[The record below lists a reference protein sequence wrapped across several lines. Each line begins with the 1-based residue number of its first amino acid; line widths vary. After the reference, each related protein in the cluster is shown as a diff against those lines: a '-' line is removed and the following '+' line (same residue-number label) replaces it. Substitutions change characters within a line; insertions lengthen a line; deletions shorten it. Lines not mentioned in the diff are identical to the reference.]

1 MKTRNG
7 ILLAA
12 FVGAC
17 GLAIAQDSGSG
28 MKAREL
34 FYSPAKMVAKPA
46 ATTEAKPAAAKAA
59 DAKPAAKAKSNPVEA
74 KSVNAPSGDTGGE
87 KKGVFQNASVTAAN
101 TALGL
106 RYSVVQRMKNGT
118 EREVDPE
125 TVFRTGE
132 QIRLRVEANDIGY
145 LYIAQKGSKGDWN
158 LLFPSPEI
166 NGGKNKVTPYKKYE
180 IPNEDVF
187 EFSSPAGEFKIF
199 IALTRQPEPDFE
211 RFLSSL
217 EKGAKPG
224 LSGGAPKGET
234 LAMNVLD
241 DRLIGEVRGK
251 LIARDLVI
259 SRVKR
264 TNDVAGYAVNAS
276 GKSDARVV
284 AELALKQQD

>member
-1 MKTRNG
+1 MNSAPR
-7 ILLAA
+7 ILLA
-12 FVGAC
+12 
-17 GLAIAQDSGSG
+17 IAGSTLLLFGQDPEL
-28 MKAREL
+28 KAREL

-46 ATTEAKPAAAKAA
+46 AANPPAAPAAAKSVAKAETKPAAAKSPSTPDAA
-59 DAKPAAKAKSNPVEA
+59 VAAAKGP
-74 KSVNAPSGDTGGE
+74 
-87 KKGVFQNASVTAAN
+87 FQNASVTTAN
-101 TALGL
+101 QPLGL
-106 RYSVVQRMKNGT
+106 RYSIVQRMRNGV

-132 QIRLRVEANDIGY
+132 QIRLRVESNDAGY
-145 LYIAQKGSKGDWN
+145 LYIAQKGSKGNWN

-166 NGGKNKVTPYKKYE
+166 NGGKNKVTPYRKYE

-224 LSGGAPKGET
+224 TSTAPAKGEI
-234 LAMNVLD
+234 LALNVLD

-251 LIARDLVI
+251 LVARDLVV

-264 TNDVAGYAVNAS
+264 QNDVAGYAVNAS